1 MSASRWVK
9 RFGAAF
15 GIAVLATA
23 GAGRAEVT
31 RFEVLSRQPQAGGEL
46 ITARATIALDP
57 RAARNAVIVD
67 LAAAPRNAQGRV
79 EATTDV
85 TIFRPTH
92 PTGTLLVDLPNRG
105 TVLGLRYFDDESPG
119 FLASRGVTVVEVGW
133 QGDTASGVAFHPPL
147 AKGLTGRSRETW
159 AFSDGK
165 AVERVSLSYPAAADP
180 KARIAMHLRPD
191 APATTPPGLSVRFV
205 DPQTAEITRPA
216 ELTKPGPVFELI
228 YTATDPKVMG
238 MGFAAVRDVTA
249 FLKTSRGADN
259 PLADITERRA
269 IGFGLSQSGR
279 ALRDFLYQGF
289 NQDEAGRQVFEGLMP
304 VIPGARRSF
313 TNVRFAQPGR
323 NAGPIADRLY
333 PMDQFP
339 FAYETAT
346 DPLTGKRDGLLQRC
360 RASKTCPKIIE
371 ADSEFEF
378 WGSHASLNVT
388 TPAGAALALPPE
400 VRAFLISG
408 AQHSAA
414 PVSRA
419 VEGCRLWTS
428 PVRQQPV
435 LRALLLDLD
444 DWIRVGAAPPA
455 SRYPALGDG
464 TLVKAEEV
472 YAQPI
477 PALGFRAQYAKAP
490 LTGETLDGP
499 VASRWYPLFFP
510 KADPTGNAAGGV
522 RQPIVAAPRASYLG
536 WNPLMAFDGPEDLC
550 TQQGGAV
557 PLPTTATADDPR
569 PSLAALYPTKDA
581 YVAAVRALASALVR
595 DRLLLPADADAAIKA
610 AQAGELARLGR

>member
-1 MSASRWVK
+1 MK
-9 RFGAAF
+9 RFGA
-15 GIAVLATA
+15 VLGAAMSLTA
-23 GAGRAEVT
+23 GAGRAEVA
-31 RFEVLSRQPQAGGEL
+31 RFEVLSRQPQASGEL

-57 RAARNAVIVD
+57 RDAHNAAIVD
-67 LAAAPRNAQGRV
+67 LGSAPRNAQGRV

-85 TIFRPTH
+85 TILRPVH
-92 PTGTLLVDLPNRG
+92 PMGVLLVDLPNRG
-105 TVLGLRYFDDESPG
+105 NVVGLRYFDDESAG
-119 FLASRGVTVVEVGW
+119 FLASRGVTVIEVGW
-133 QGDTASGVAFHPPL
+133 QGDVASGVVFQPPI
-147 AKGLTGRSRETW
+147 ARGLTGRARETW
-159 AFSDGK
+159 TFSDDGLIQ
-165 AVERVSLSYPAAADP
+165 RVKLSYPAAADP
-180 KARIAMHLRPD
+180 KAWIAVHLRPD
-191 APATTPPGLSVRFV
+191 AAATTLPGLSVRFV
-205 DPQTAEITRPA
+205 DPQTVEITRPP

-238 MGFAAVRDVTA
+238 MGFAAVRDVVA

-259 PLADITERRA
+259 PLADIAGRRA

-279 ALRDFLYQGF
+279 ALRDFLYHGF

-313 TNVRFAQPGR
+313 TNARFAQPGR

-360 RASKTCPKIIE
+360 RKSKTCPKIIE

-408 AQHSAA
+408 AQHSAT

-419 VEGCRLWTS
+419 VEGCRLWSS

-444 DWIRVGAAPPA
+444 AWIRVGPAPPA
-455 SRYPALGDG
+455 SRYPTLGDG
-464 TLVKAEEV
+464 TLVKAQDV

-490 LTGETLDGP
+490 LIEQTADGP

-510 KADPTGNAAGGV
+510 KADATGNAVGGV

-536 WNPLMAFDGPEDLC
+536 WNPLTAFDGPEDLC

-557 PLPTTATADDPR
+557 PLATTATADDPR
-569 PSLAALYPTKDA
+569 PSLAALYPSQEA
-581 YVAAVRALASALVR
+581 YVAAVRASASALVN
-595 DRLLLPADADAAIKA
+595 DRLLLPADAEAAIKA
-610 AQAGELARLGR
+610 AEAGELARLGR